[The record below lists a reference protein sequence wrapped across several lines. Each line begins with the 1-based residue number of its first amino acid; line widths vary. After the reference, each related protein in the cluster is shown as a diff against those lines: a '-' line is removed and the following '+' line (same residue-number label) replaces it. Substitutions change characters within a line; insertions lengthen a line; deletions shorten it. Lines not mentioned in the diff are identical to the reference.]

1 MATFLSE
8 NLNENETVHDG
19 PARLVGYELATTGV
33 EERFVAF
40 KDGGHTHLMVVVP
53 PKDGK
58 SITGLF
64 EPYPDGLSVES
75 LTGDGTL
82 IANIFFEPREDVV
95 AKLSD
100 GDN

>member
-19 PARLVGYELATTGV
+19 PSRLVGYELANTGSD
-33 EERFVAF
+33 ERFVAF
-40 KDGGHTHLMVVVP
+40 KDGGHTHIMVVVP
-53 PKDGK
+53 PQRSR

-64 EPYPDGLSVES
+64 EPYPEGLSVES

-82 IANIFFEPREDVV
+82 VANVFYEPREDVV
-95 AKLSD
+95 EEPGGTLP
-100 GDN
+100 